1 MIQLTVIKC
10 TLSISRV
17 KVESVRSSLCRRHT
31 HKYTYTY
38 RTHRPFS
45 QRESIV
51 NFATP
56 ALQSHT
62 HIHNV
67 RTISLFL
74 FISSD
79 CNFLPNKKYPFHTAL
94 KDEDFVSFVKN
105 NYNYWDHNFCL
116 FVLLFTYCLN
126 WLSTF
131 FFHLINHKAIF
142 WLVEDYLGS
151 EVSDF
156 QLCHK
161 MKKHNS

>member
-1 MIQLTVIKC
+1 MQIVFLQFEINKKQKIREKKTKTSSFLDFQTNQKDSKTKNYKKKTPKETPQLIQLTVIKC

-105 NYNYWDHNFCL
+105 NYNY
-116 FVLLFTYCLN
+116 
-126 WLSTF
+126 
-131 FFHLINHKAIF
+131 
-142 WLVEDYLGS
+142 
-151 EVSDF
+151 
-156 QLCHK
+156 
-161 MKKHNS
+161 